1 MLDRDVSTQQA
12 RESFE
17 EYVAGRR
24 AALLRTAYLLTG
36 QHADAEDLVQLAL
49 VKAVPH
55 WRRISDDP
63 EPYVRKVLAREA
75 TNRWRRRRWRE
86 VSTDV
91 LPEPAGGPGDPTDP
105 TDREVLRQALMRL
118 SPRQRAVVVL
128 RYFDDLTEQQT
139 AEVLGIGLGTVKSHG
154 RDAMARLRELVVLE
168 EALDTVAP

>member
-1 MLDRDVSTQQA
+1 MPGRDVSTQQA

-17 EYVAGRR
+17 EYVAARR
-24 AALLRTAYLLTG
+24 GALLRTAYLLTG
-36 QHADAEDLVQLAL
+36 QHADAEDLVQMAL

-55 WRRISDDP
+55 WRRICDDP
-63 EPYVRKVLAREA
+63 EPYVRKILAREA

-86 VSTDV
+86 VSSDV
-91 LPEPAGGPGDPTDP
+91 LPETSSDAVDP

-154 RDAMARLRELVVLE
+154 RDAMARLRELITLE
-168 EALDTVAP
+168 EPLDTVAP

>member
-1 MLDRDVSTQQA
+1 MSDRDVSTQQA

-17 EYVAGRR
+17 EYVAARR
-24 AALLRTAYLLTG
+24 TALLRTAYLLTG
-36 QHADAEDLVQLAL
+36 QHADAEDLVQMAL

-63 EPYVRKVLAREA
+63 EPYVRRILAREA

-86 VSTDV
+86 VSSDV
-91 LPEPAGGPGDPTDP
+91 LPETLNEGTDP

-154 RDAMARLRELVVLE
+154 RDAMARLRELIRLDE
-168 EALDTVAP
+168 PLDTVAP

>member
-1 MLDRDVSTQQA
+1 MSDRDVSTQQA

-17 EYVAGRR
+17 EYVAARR
-24 AALLRTAYLLTG
+24 TALLRTAYLLTG
-36 QHADAEDLVQLAL
+36 QHADAEDLGQMAL

-63 EPYVRKVLAREA
+63 EPYVRRILAREA

-86 VSTDV
+86 VSLDV
-91 LPEPAGGPGDPTDP
+91 LPETHNEGTDP

-154 RDAMARLRELVVLE
+154 RDAMARLRELIRLDE
-168 EALDTVAP
+168 PLDTVAP

>member
-1 MLDRDVSTQQA
+1 MLERDVSTQQA

-17 EYVAGRR
+17 EYVAARR

-36 QHADAEDLVQLAL
+36 QHADAEDLVQMAL

-55 WRRISDDP
+55 WRRICDDP

-86 VSTDV
+86 VSSDV
-91 LPEPAGGPGDPTDP
+91 LPETNSDAVDA

-139 AEVLGIGLGTVKSHG
+139 AEVLGVGLGTVKSHG
-154 RDAMARLRELVVLE
+154 RDAMARLRELIRLE
-168 EALDTVAP
+168 EPLDTVAP

>member
-1 MLDRDVSTQQA
+1 MPDRDVSTQQA

-17 EYVAGRR
+17 EYVAARR
-24 AALLRTAYLLTG
+24 GALLRTAYLLTG

-55 WRRISDDP
+55 WRRICDDP
-63 EPYVRKVLAREA
+63 EPYVRKILAREA

-86 VSTDV
+86 VSSDV
-91 LPEPAGGPGDPTDP
+91 LPETMSEGTDP

-139 AEVLGIGLGTVKSHG
+139 AEVLGVGLGTVKSHG
-154 RDAMARLRELVVLE
+154 RDAMARLRELISLE
-168 EALDTVAP
+168 EPLDTVAP

>member
-1 MLDRDVSTQQA
+1 MSDRDVSTQQA

-17 EYVAGRR
+17 EYVAARR
-24 AALLRTAYLLTG
+24 TALLRTAYLLTG
-36 QHADAEDLVQLAL
+36 QHADAEDLVQMAL

-63 EPYVRKVLAREA
+63 EPYVRRILAREA

-86 VSTDV
+86 VSSDV
-91 LPEPAGGPGDPTDP
+91 RPETLNEGTDP

-154 RDAMARLRELVVLE
+154 RDAMARLRELIRLDE
-168 EALDTVAP
+168 PLDTVAP

>member
-1 MLDRDVSTQQA
+1 MPDRDVSSQQA

-17 EYVAGRR
+17 EYVAARR
-24 AALLRTAYLLTG
+24 TALLRTAYLLTG
-36 QHADAEDLVQLAL
+36 QHADAEDLVQMAL

-63 EPYVRKVLAREA
+63 EPYVRKILAREA

-86 VSTDV
+86 VSADV
-91 LPEPAGGPGDPTDP
+91 LPEGAGEAADP

-154 RDAMARLRELVVLE
+154 RDAMARLRELIRLE
-168 EALDTVAP
+168 EPLDTVAP

>member
-1 MLDRDVSTQQA
+1 MPDRDVSTQQA

-17 EYVAGRR
+17 EYVAARR
-24 AALLRTAYLLTG
+24 TALLRTAYLLTG
-36 QHADAEDLVQLAL
+36 QHADAEDLVQMAL
-49 VKAVPH
+49 VKVVPH

-63 EPYVRKVLAREA
+63 EPYVRRILAREA

-86 VSTDV
+86 VSSDM
-91 LPEPAGGPGDPTDP
+91 LPETLSEGTDP

-154 RDAMARLRELVVLE
+154 REAMARLRELITLE
-168 EALDTVAP
+168 EPLDTVAP

>member
-1 MLDRDVSTQQA
+1 MK
-12 RESFE
+12 
-17 EYVAGRR
+17 
-24 AALLRTAYLLTG
+24 AA
-36 QHADAEDLVQLAL
+36 
-49 VKAVPH
+49 PH
-55 WRRISDDP
+55 WRRICDDP
-63 EPYVRKVLAREA
+63 EPYVRKILAREA

-91 LPEPAGGPGDPTDP
+91 LPESPEGAADP
-105 TDREVLRQALMRL
+105 TDRELLRQALMRL

>member
-1 MLDRDVSTQQA
+1 MSDRDVSTQQA

-17 EYVAGRR
+17 EYVAARR
-24 AALLRTAYLLTG
+24 TALLRTAYLLTG
-36 QHADAEDLVQLAL
+36 QHADAEDLVQMAL

-55 WRRISDDP
+55 WRRICDDP
-63 EPYVRKVLAREA
+63 EPYVRRVLAREA

-86 VSTDV
+86 VSSDV
-91 LPEPAGGPGDPTDP
+91 LPETPSEGTDP
-105 TDREVLRQALMRL
+105 TDRELLRQALMRL

-154 RDAMARLRELVVLE
+154 RDAMARLRELITLDE
-168 EALDTVAP
+168 PLDTVAP

>member
-1 MLDRDVSTQQA
+1 MSDRDVSTQQA

-17 EYVAGRR
+17 EYVAARR
-24 AALLRTAYLLTG
+24 TALLRTAYLLTG
-36 QHADAEDLVQLAL
+36 QHADAEDLVQMAL

-63 EPYVRKVLAREA
+63 EPYVRRILAREA

-86 VSTDV
+86 VSSDV
-91 LPEPAGGPGDPTDP
+91 LPETLSEGTDP

-154 RDAMARLRELVVLE
+154 RDAMARLRELIRLDE
-168 EALDTVAP
+168 PLDTVAP

>member
-1 MLDRDVSTQQA
+1 MPDRDVSTQQA

-17 EYVAGRR
+17 EYVAARR
-24 AALLRTAYLLTG
+24 TALLRTAYLLTA
-36 QHADAEDLVQLAL
+36 QHADAEDLVQMAL

-63 EPYVRKVLAREA
+63 EPYVRRILAREA

-86 VSTDV
+86 VSSDV
-91 LPEPAGGPGDPTDP
+91 LPETLSEGTDP

-154 RDAMARLRELVVLE
+154 RDAMARLRELIRLDE
-168 EALDTVAP
+168 PLDTVAP

>member
-49 VKAVPH
+49 VKAAPH
-55 WRRISDDP
+55 WRRICDDP
-63 EPYVRKVLAREA
+63 EPYVRKILAREA

-91 LPEPAGGPGDPTDP
+91 LPESPEGAADP
-105 TDREVLRQALMRL
+105 TDRELLRQALMRL

>member
-1 MLDRDVSTQQA
+1 VSDRDVSTQQA

-17 EYVAGRR
+17 EYVAARR
-24 AALLRTAYLLTG
+24 TALLRTAYLLTG
-36 QHADAEDLVQLAL
+36 QHADAEDLVQMAL

-63 EPYVRKVLAREA
+63 EPYVRRILAREA

-86 VSTDV
+86 VSLDV
-91 LPEPAGGPGDPTDP
+91 LPETHNEGTDP

-154 RDAMARLRELVVLE
+154 RDAMARLRELIRLDE
-168 EALDTVAP
+168 PLDTVAP